1 MEDILE
7 EIVGNIEDEFD
18 REEQQ
23 IRPAEGGC
31 IADGAADLE
40 EVFAWFDLE
49 PPERDED
56 EDFDF
61 GQRADHQPA
70 GQDPATGRGD

>member
-49 PPERDED
+49 AA
-56 EDFDF
+56 
-61 GQRADHQPA
+61 RA
-70 GQDPATGRGD
+70 GCGRGRGF